1 MRRLEYARAL
11 DLVPPTREAALHRLG
26 HAQALGCGQLGAF
39 EDAALGANREGC
51 FVLAGRY
58 DEDPRLEVTRRD
70 LGRAAEDQEGS
81 HDDTLRREPY
91 RELNALRF
99 RDR

>member
-58 DEDPRLEVTRRD
+58 ELYYFTFRATGTTIPRN
-70 LGRAAEDQEGS
+70 
-81 HDDTLRREPY
+81 
-91 RELNALRF
+91 LNAHLGCF
-99 RDR
+99 IVP